1 MCFSAEASFSASI
14 VLGVVGVI
22 AVRKVKDPSQLAF
35 ASIPFLFSFQQLCE
49 GVLWVA
55 LSNKEYAFLQPV
67 TTYLFLIFAQVVWPT
82 WVPLSILMIEKEPKR
97 KKTLFIILGIGT
109 LLSAYLT
116 YCFIFYDLHAEISN
130 HHIKYNL
137 EFPHTDNLLWLTAI
151 FYFIPTVIS
160 TIISSVKR
168 MQILGMIIL
177 LSCVITRLFT
187 LQYFISIWCFFAAV
201 ISAMV
206 LFIMIRLQKS
216 TKWSG
221 WLSSLKP

>member
-1 MCFSAEASFSASI
+1 MCFSAEASFSASV

-22 AVRKVKDPSQLAF
+22 AVRKVKDSSQLAF
-35 ASIPFLFSFQQLCE
+35 ACIPFLFSFQQLCE
-49 GVLWVA
+49 GVLWIA
-55 LSNKEYAFLQPV
+55 LSNKEYAFLEPV
-67 TTYLFLIFAQVVWPT
+67 TTYLFLIFAQIVWPT
-82 WVPLSILMIEKEPKR
+82 WVPLSILMLEKEAKR
-97 KKTLFIILGIGT
+97 KKALFIILGIGA
-109 LLSAYLT
+109 LLSLYLT

-137 EFPHTDNLLWLTAI
+137 KFPHTDDLLWLTAI
-151 FYFIPTVIS
+151 FYFIPTVVS

-177 LSCVITRLFT
+177 LSCLITRLFT

-201 ISAMV
+201 ISVMV

-221 WLSSLKP
+221 WLSSIKP